1 MKHGQKDYFFIGLIL
16 PVLVLLFT
24 SVAQASALTVEVTD
38 NQGKLLK
45 NAVVYLESKNTSSN
59 KNNSLVEIEQKDKQF
74 NPLVTV
80 VQTGTS
86 VNFPNHDRV
95 RHHVYSF
102 SPAKKF
108 ELKLYSGIPAN
119 PVLFDKAGTVVL
131 GCNIHDNM
139 LAFVY
144 VVNTPYFAQT
154 DANGIAKLVNIP
166 DGHYQLKVWHY
177 ALKSENVPASQEID
191 INPKLNKLSVKLTIN
206 DDAIV
211 PDR

>member
-1 MKHGQKDYFFIGLIL
+1 
-16 PVLVLLFT
+16 LLFT

-45 NAVVYLESKNTSSN
+45 NAVVYLESKNTSAN

-144 VVNTPYFAQT
+144 VVNTPYFVQT
-154 DANGIAKLVNIP
+154 DANGIAKLANIP

-206 DDAIV
+206 DDSIV

>member
-1 MKHGQKDYFFIGLIL
+1 MKHSQKDYFFIGRIL

-45 NAVVYLESKNTSSN
+45 NAVVYLESKNTSAN

-144 VVNTPYFAQT
+144 VVNTPYFVQT
-154 DANGIAKLVNIP
+154 DANGIAKLANIP

-206 DDAIV
+206 DDSIV

>member
-1 MKHGQKDYFFIGLIL
+1 MKHSQKDYFFIGLIL
-16 PVLVLLFT
+16 PILVLLFT

-45 NAVVYLESKNTSSN
+45 NAVVYLESKNTSAN

-144 VVNTPYFAQT
+144 VVNTPYFVQT
-154 DANGIAKLVNIP
+154 DANGIAKLANIP

-206 DDAIV
+206 DDSIV

>member
-1 MKHGQKDYFFIGLIL
+1 MKRSQKDYFFIGLIL

-45 NAVVYLESKNTSSN
+45 NAVVYLESKNTSTN

-144 VVNTPYFAQT
+144 VVNTPYFVQT
-154 DANGIAKLVNIP
+154 DANGIAKLVDIP

-206 DDAIV
+206 DDSIV

>member
-1 MKHGQKDYFFIGLIL
+1 MKHSQKDYFFIGRIL
-16 PVLVLLFT
+16 PILVLLFT

-45 NAVVYLESKNTSSN
+45 NAVVYLESKNTSAN

-144 VVNTPYFAQT
+144 VVNTPYFVQT
-154 DANGIAKLVNIP
+154 DANGIAKLANIP

-206 DDAIV
+206 DDSIV

>member
-1 MKHGQKDYFFIGLIL
+1 MKHSQKDYFFIGRIL
-16 PVLVLLFT
+16 PILVLLFT

-45 NAVVYLESKNTSSN
+45 NAVVYLESKNTSAN

-144 VVNTPYFAQT
+144 VVNTPYFVQT
-154 DANGIAKLVNIP
+154 DANGIAKLVDIP

-206 DDAIV
+206 DDSIV

>member
-1 MKHGQKDYFFIGLIL
+1 MKHSQKDYFFIGRIL
-16 PVLVLLFT
+16 PILVLLFT

-45 NAVVYLESKNTSSN
+45 NAVVYLESKNTSTN

-144 VVNTPYFAQT
+144 VVNTPYFVQT
-154 DANGIAKLVNIP
+154 DANGIAKLVDIP

-191 INPKLNKLSVKLTIN
+191 INPKLNKLSVILTIN
-206 DDAIV
+206 DDSIV

>member
-1 MKHGQKDYFFIGLIL
+1 MKHSQKDYFFIGLIL

-45 NAVVYLESKNTSSN
+45 NAVVYLESKNTSAN

-144 VVNTPYFAQT
+144 VVNTPYFVQT
-154 DANGIAKLVNIP
+154 DANGIAKLANIP

-206 DDAIV
+206 DDSIV